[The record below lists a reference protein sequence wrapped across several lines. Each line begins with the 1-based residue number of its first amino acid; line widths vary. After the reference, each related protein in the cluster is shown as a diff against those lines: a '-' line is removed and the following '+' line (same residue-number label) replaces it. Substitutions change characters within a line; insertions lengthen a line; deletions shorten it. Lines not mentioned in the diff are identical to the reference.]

1 MARLVKEEVL
11 NEREEALIPLFSTL
25 REPSANRKDMP
36 DLALVGP
43 TGDNQE
49 LDPLAVYLN
58 NPLCIMYDEINV
70 KHKIQLI
77 PKIFYISL
85 FYPLQGKLLIG
96 VYKSAP

>member
-11 NEREEALIPLFSTL
+11 NEREEAL
-25 REPSANRKDMP
+25 N
-36 DLALVGP
+36 LALVGP
-43 TGDNQE
+43 TRDNLK

-70 KHKIQLI
+70 KHKFQLI

-85 FYPLQGKLLIG
+85 FKPLQGELLIG